1 MAISPATYKE
11 EKLQMLN
18 DALNSSFSPAGQ
30 KSFNK
35 RLKDLENKIDGYDES
50 IVTGNIQADKGT
62 IKDLKS
68 ENIETDTLKVNENA
82 EIESL
87 KFNTA
92 QGNEATIGSV
102 KSTNIEST
110 NAKFD
115 NAEAT
120 NLSSTDA
127 TIENIESSGEINANA
142 VNATELTVEKIIGR
156 LNIHNLEI
164 DNKTALNSLAEAVL
178 QVGTGYKDAG
188 FNSENRPKWKEQ
200 KIVTEEQLTTPFNLK
215 GVISTQSDLPPVTA
229 NEGVPEIG
237 GQTAGSKVYTIAHTT
252 SEASDKIFEWASDA
266 STDFLADWYWDNYQQ
281 NSVKARIDNALT
293 AESSLVGEGIEEG
306 NAPYLYDTNDDLIT
320 EHQCSRVDSNDDL
333 INYGTHWVN
342 GQLVKYNYPT
352 VPIGGGSGEEAEVGD
367 VYVIENNG
375 NPQVAICVPG
385 ESSGGQSITTQVEID
400 PFVTD
405 RTTINI
411 ANVSKNNKDT
421 NGSEYR
427 FPGGARSKDV
437 ADGAL
442 CEPKNVDN
450 NFQVIELGQVGSAAT
465 LNMWTELQNYVESSG
480 YSPAV
485 AIEKYAQANPDD
497 FKTNVIT
504 QWGLKTGTFNPSR
517 YSYNDGYLQDKVYL
531 APKTAFAPTAIG
543 DTVADN
549 TGTTGYYVVVTEFN
563 PNYNTFTIALAGWW
577 LPNADPASVTET
589 FNATKWTPNAS
600 VTMEFNPIVHYNSL
614 TYVAAPGADSTLT
627 GQNYIDS
634 VIGHKFIA
642 NVRTTGGDATWF
654 IIPFPVLQ
662 AYRTAADQNAID
674 NQIHENIME
683 IRTWQERQ
691 DHRITTNEHAIA
703 DNKAAQDIVNE
714 QVGEAFEDVDR
725 DIQDLNE
732 QVDSKISDAPANGK
746 VYGRKDNIW
755 VDVATD
761 GMYVPKVYN
770 KVQKYFTNITLK
782 KDPSYVATSQLV
794 EILIE
799 GQPVNHYVGLWHLQP
814 AESGDLAYTTKNMY
828 DFVKEHQDIINETAY
843 QGVVETFEAGRVLGT
858 LDNATYQDLGWTDTI
873 TEFDASKPGDNVERP
888 DGATLGTNRIVSDD
902 NGVDINSDIGF
913 KANTPSPASDNRS
926 VINRQYIDDNLSLS
940 TSSASSGAA
949 GAILEFKHPQID
961 LVTDRAWSYQPRC
974 QLNLESLQN
983 LDNGWYRRCKD
994 YVYYK
999 LDNVANQSASSFS
1012 FWMSVDRNGNVINM
1026 NNPREDKGNAV
1037 ANQSEFEYWLT
1048 YSPELW
1054 SDYPETAN
1062 VAYWPHSNPTY
1073 AGYITMFD
1081 NGRFSKYVEDS
1092 TGVSNGIYQVST
1104 SYYDYRT
1111 CGGKSLRG
1119 KPRMLLLNNSATDA
1133 DSVKAGII
1141 GLDSNNVEGLDKF
1154 KPITLPLR
1162 VKHGFK
1168 GVGAGKKHWFAQ
1180 QNTSNTFMV
1189 ISDNGTVASYVLSDP
1204 VTQVA
1209 LGTTVQN
1216 AQENYIELANGDVI
1230 FCVKDWSTDLMY
1242 HIYCHD
1248 NFEEEGIDPFT
1259 VYRSAIDFSSSANDG
1274 WPCAKGFPYVEFGD
1288 YVYFFPTVG
1297 TDLGS
1302 TNAWLANNTMASQYS
1317 RFNKSTKTWSDATLP
1332 WNNSGYGGVVPVK
1345 TYDPIEDKDYL
1356 WLFQSQYES
1365 TSGSPCQAQV
1375 VVISENGALQYVDL
1389 GTGTTIHWFD
1399 NTARSGETQIGG
1411 YSRPLNISG
1420 DVAWAYAQTVRGNVP
1435 YVAVTQ
1441 QGIGIMLSNAARD
1454 VCVFYG
1460 NCHFAIY
1467 SYDNA
1472 TDGGPWSYF
1481 SGDGRRGPS
1490 FIGGK
1495 YGAMLYV
1502 NFNNALDLVENDTYY
1517 GVIYIKPTGDDY
1529 LGEPV
1534 YFWKPTSMDYIRM
1547 WREKYDGAD
1556 WAKTDFSN
1564 YKKEGLVEIT
1574 PVAGGWEATVGM
1586 ANIRIEDIPASSTLY
1601 LKDGDNIISS
1611 VNIG

>member
-1 MAISPATYKE
+1 
-11 EKLQMLN
+11 MLN

-50 IVTGNIQADKGT
+50 IVTGNIEADKGT
-62 IKDLKS
+62 IKELKS
-68 ENIETDTLKVNENA
+68 ESIEADTLKINLDADIEN
-82 EIESL
+82 L

-102 KSTNIEST
+102 KSTSVEST

-127 TIENIESSGEINANA
+127 TIENIESDGTINANV
-142 VNATELTVEKIIGR
+142 VNAKELTVEKIIDK

-164 DNKTALNSLAEAVL
+164 DNKKALNSLAEAVL
-178 QVGTGYKDAG
+178 QIGTGYKDAG

-200 KIVTEEQLTTPFNLK
+200 KIVTEEQLTTPFTLK
-215 GVISTQSDLPPVTA
+215 GSVSSQSDLPPVTA

-237 GQTAGSKVYTIAHTT
+237 GQTAGSKVYTIAHSA
-252 SEASDKIFEWASDA
+252 SEASDKIFEWAGDA

-293 AESSLVGEGIEEG
+293 SESSLVGEGIEEG
-306 NAPYLYDTNDDLIT
+306 NAAYIYDTNDDLIT
-320 EHQCSRVDSNDDL
+320 EHECSRVDDNDDL

-342 GQLVKYNYPT
+342 GQSVKYNYPT

-367 VYVIENNG
+367 VYLIENSG

-405 RTTINI
+405 RTAINI

-442 CEPKNVDN
+442 SKPKNVDN
-450 NFQVIELGQVGSAAT
+450 DFQVIEFGQVGSANT
-465 LNMWTELQNYVESSG
+465 LNMWTELQDYVESSG

-485 AIEKYAQANPDD
+485 AIEKYAQANADD

-517 YSYNDGYLQDKVYL
+517 YAYNDGYLEDKVYF

-549 TGTTGYYVVVTEFN
+549 TGTTGYYVVVTDFN

-577 LPNADPASVTET
+577 LPNADPVDVTEA
-589 FNATKWTPNAS
+589 FNATKWTSNAS
-600 VTMEFNPIVHYNSL
+600 VTMEFSPVVYYNSW
-614 TYVAAPGADSTLT
+614 TYVAAPGADDTLT

-634 VIGHKFIA
+634 VIGQKFIA

-683 IRTWQERQ
+683 IRTWQETQ

-714 QVGEAFEDVDR
+714 QVGEAFNEVGR
-725 DIQDLNE
+725 DIDDLTE
-732 QVDSKISDAPANGK
+732 QVDSKISDAPSNGK
-746 VYGRKDNIW
+746 VYGRKDHAW

-770 KVQKYFTNITLK
+770 KVEKYFTNITLK
-782 KDPSYVATSQLV
+782 KDPSYVSTSQLV

-799 GQPVNHYVGLWHLQP
+799 GQPVSHYVGLWHLQP
-814 AESGDLAYTTKNMY
+814 AEAGDLAYTTKNMY
-828 DFVKEHQDIINETAY
+828 DFAKEHQSILNEAVY
-843 QGVVETFEAGRVLGT
+843 QGIVDTFEAGRVLGT
-858 LDNATYQDLGWTDTI
+858 LDNITYQDLSWTDTL
-873 TEFDASKPGDNVERP
+873 TEFDSTKPGNNVERP

-902 NGVDINSDIGF
+902 NGVDVNSDIGF

-940 TSSASSGAA
+940 TSSSSSGTA
-949 GAILEFKHPQID
+949 GAVLEFKHKDID
-961 LVTDRAWSYQPRC
+961 LVTGRAWCYQPNC
-974 QLNLESLQN
+974 QLNLPKDIAN
-983 LDNGWYRRCKD
+983 DWYRRCKD

-999 LDNVANQSASSFS
+999 VDNTYNQSASSFS
-1012 FWMSVDRNGNVINM
+1012 FWMSVDKNGNVINM
-1026 NNPREDKGNAV
+1026 TNPREDKGQAV
-1037 ANQSEFEYWLT
+1037 GNQSDFETWLT
-1048 YSPELW
+1048 FSPELW
-1054 SDYPETAN
+1054 ADYPDTAN
-1062 VAYWPHSNPTY
+1062 VAYWPHAHPDY

-1081 NGRFSKYVEDS
+1081 NGQFKKYVEDS
-1092 TGVSNGIYQVST
+1092 TGVSNGIYT
-1104 SYYDYRT
+1104 CATYYFEYRGL
-1111 CGGKSLRG
+1111 GGKSLRG
-1119 KPRMLLLNNSATDA
+1119 SPRMLLINNGTDA

-1141 GLDSNNVEGLDKF
+1141 GVDANNVEGLDKF

-1162 VKHGFK
+1162 VKHGFR

-1230 FCVKDWSTDLMY
+1230 FCVKDYSTDIMY

-1248 NFEEEGIDPFT
+1248 NFEEEGVDPFT
-1259 VYRSAIDFSSSANDG
+1259 VYRSAIDFSSAANDG
-1274 WPCAKGFPYVEFGD
+1274 WPCCKGFPYVEFGD

-1297 TDLGS
+1297 ADLGGS
-1302 TNAWLANNTMASQYS
+1302 NAWLVSNTMANQYS

-1356 WLFQSQYES
+1356 WLFQSQQTS
-1365 TSGSPCQAQV
+1365 TEASPCQAQV

-1399 NTARSGETQIGG
+1399 NTARSGETLIGG

-1420 DVAWAYAQTVRGNVP
+1420 DVSWSYAQTVRGNVP

-1481 SGDGRRGPS
+1481 STDSRRGPS

-1502 NFNNALDLVENDTYY
+1502 TFNNGIDLVENDSSY
-1517 GVIYIKPTGDDY
+1517 GCIYIKPTGDDY
-1529 LGEPV
+1529 LGEPQ

-1556 WAKTDFSN
+1556 WAKTDFSD
-1564 YKKEGLVEIT
+1564 YKKEGLVTVT
-1574 PVAGGWEATVGM
+1574 PAAGGWEATIGM
-1586 ANIRIEDIPASSTLY
+1586 TNIRIEDIPASSTLY
-1601 LKDGDNIISS
+1601 LKDGDYIISS
-1611 VNIG
+1611 VNIGGGN